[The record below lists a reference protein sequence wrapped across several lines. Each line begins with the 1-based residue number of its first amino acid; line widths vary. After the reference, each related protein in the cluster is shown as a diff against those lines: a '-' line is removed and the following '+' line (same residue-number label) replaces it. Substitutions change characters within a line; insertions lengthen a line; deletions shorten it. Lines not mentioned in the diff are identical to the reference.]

1 MKEREGGKWLPGVSG
16 NPSGK
21 CLDGS
26 TPKHEAPAQEAKA
39 VVAIAIEEQRAEV
52 ERIYLEAA
60 PELMKLAIQR
70 AKKDNRILAILI
82 EKLVPNMSRAPQEP
96 SNRTRAQLEFDFMRL
111 VEEAKGGNG
120 ATQNPLSSL
129 YVPGERAAEVQ
140 VNDTETTN

>member
-1 MKEREGGKWLPGVSG
+1 MPGVSG

-21 CLDGS
+21 CKDGS
-26 TPKHEAPAQEAKA
+26 VPVHESPATEAKA
-39 VVAIAIEEQRAEV
+39 VVAIAMEEQRAEV

-82 EKLVPNMSRAPQEP
+82 EKLVPSMNSRAPQEP
-96 SNRTRAQLEFDFMRL
+96 TNRTRAQLEFEFMRL

>member
-1 MKEREGGKWLPGVSG
+1 
-16 NPSGK
+16 
-21 CLDGS
+21 
-26 TPKHEAPAQEAKA
+26 
-39 VVAIAIEEQRAEV
+39 
-52 ERIYLEAA
+52 
-60 PELMKLAIQR
+60 MKLAIQR

>member
-1 MKEREGGKWLPGVSG
+1 MK
-16 NPSGK
+16 
-21 CLDGS
+21 
-26 TPKHEAPAQEAKA
+26 
-39 VVAIAIEEQRAEV
+39 EQRAEV

-82 EKLVPNMSRAPQEP
+82 EKLVPSMNSRAPQEP
-96 SNRTRAQLEFDFMRL
+96 TNRTRAQLEFEFMRL